1 MKRLAF
7 AGIISLILPLAAC
20 NQPGPN
26 PNPPPAPLPSPAKP
40 GVDIQAPGVRV
51 QSDKDGTTVRTPGA
65 DIDVNKK

>member
-1 MKRLAF
+1 MKRFAI

-20 NQPGPN
+20 NQPN
-26 PNPPPAPLPSPAKP
+26 PNPPPAPPPAPNKP

-65 DIDVNKK
+65 DVDVNKK